1 MREETRTREP
11 GLDDS
16 STRVR
21 TAERNLRRSHT
32 REWTWK
38 LAYAA
43 AFCVLAWMTLW
54 NLGEFPVRSFDEAR
68 HAVNAYEMLRSG
80 NLLVNTY
87 EDAPD
92 MWNLK
97 PPLSFWAVMAGYRAL
112 GFNAWG
118 LRVPMA
124 VCYLAM
130 VAMLAAFARRRLG
143 PAEGLA
149 VLVASLGMTRP
160 MAFHLARSGDPD
172 ALYLLLFCAAM
183 LCLSGW
189 RRKHG
194 LVYPTGLLIGLAFL
208 AKSWHALVMMPIVAA
223 YLAITGQ
230 IRGWRAREVLGFLG
244 CAVVPPLLWAL
255 ARTVADGNAGFV
267 SSALGY
273 DLVARGSTV
282 IEGHAERADFYP
294 RVVLGDY
301 GCLAVVALALGTW
314 LIGRVSKRAYAAGS
328 PSGHP
333 QAQAGPGSRA
343 SKDSETDPRGQ
354 QDLRDPLGQGEL
366 REQRD
371 QHELRDLR
379 DLQILAA
386 VWALVPF
393 ACYQLAAS
401 KIYHYVFC
409 IWPALMLVAA
419 LATHEL
425 LACWPRLARVRRTAA
440 LAGITGCLI
449 VLALGVRANAANA
462 LAGAKPG
469 SADMGSD
476 PALQLALVQ
485 AADDLPRGVELY
497 YQDSSDNQAATDMSQ
512 DGVAVAEWTS
522 DAHVRPGGIEAF
534 LASGTPATLV
544 LPQSQLGNHPELGS
558 YASTS
563 HGGFAFVSR

>member
-1 MREETRTREP
+1 MREEARIREP
-11 GLDDS
+11 GLDDGS
-16 STRVR
+16 ARAR

-32 REWTWK
+32 RGWAWK

-68 HAVNAYEMLRSG
+68 HAVNAYEMLRNG

-97 PPLSFWAVMAGYRAL
+97 PPLSFWAVMAGYRVL
-112 GFNAWG
+112 GLNAWG

-124 VCYLAM
+124 ACYLAM
-130 VAMLAAFARRRLG
+130 AAMLAAFARRRLG
-143 PAEGLA
+143 AAEGLA

-160 MAFHLARSGDPD
+160 MAFHFARSGDPD
-172 ALYLLLFCAAM
+172 ALYLLLLCAAM

-189 RRKHG
+189 RRKRG
-194 LVYPTGLLIGLAFL
+194 LVYPTGLLISLAFL
-208 AKSWHALVMMPIVAA
+208 AKSWHALAMLPVVAA
-223 YLAITGQ
+223 YLALTGQ

-244 CAVVPPLLWAL
+244 CAVAPPLLWAL
-255 ARTVADGNAGFV
+255 ARTMADGNAGFV
-267 SSALGY
+267 ASALGY

-314 LIGRVSKRAYAAGS
+314 LMGRLSKRALAGGS
-328 PSGHP
+328 PSDHP
-333 QAQAGPGSRA
+333 KGQAGAGSRA

-354 QDLRDPLGQGEL
+354 RELRDPLGRREPRGQRDRSEL
-366 REQRD
+366 RE
-371 QHELRDLR
+371 LR

-386 VWALVPF
+386 AWVLVPF

-425 LACWPRLARVRRTAA
+425 LALRPRLSGPRQAA
-440 LAGITGCLI
+440 TLAGVAGCLV

-462 LAGAKPG
+462 LAGATPG
-469 SADMGSD
+469 SADMGSN
-476 PALQLALVQ
+476 PALQLALEQ
-485 AADDLPRGVELY
+485 AADELPRGVALY
-497 YQDSSDNQAATDMSQ
+497 YQDSPGNQATTDMSQ

-522 DAHVRPGGIEAF
+522 DAHVRPGGIAAF

-544 LPQSQLGNHPELGS
+544 LPQSQLGNHPELRS

>member
-1 MREETRTREP
+1 MAMREETRTREL
-11 GLDDS
+11 GLNNGS
-16 STRVR
+16 ARVK
-21 TAERNLRRSHT
+21 TDERDLRRSHM
-32 REWTWK
+32 RGWAWK

-43 AFCVLAWMTLW
+43 AFCALAWMTLW

-87 EDAPD
+87 EDVPD

-97 PPLSFWAVMAGYRAL
+97 PPLSFWAVMAGYRLL

-118 LRVPMA
+118 LRMPMA

-130 VAMLAAFARRRLG
+130 VTMLAAFARRRLG
-143 PAEGLA
+143 AAGGLA

-194 LVYPTGLLIGLAFL
+194 LVYPTGLLVGLAFL
-208 AKSWHALVMMPIVAA
+208 AKSWHALVMLPVIAA
-223 YLAITGQ
+223 YLVLTGQ

-244 CAVVPPLLWAL
+244 CAVAPPLLWAL
-255 ARTVADGNAGFV
+255 ARTAADGSASFV
-267 SSALGY
+267 ASALGY
-273 DLVARGSTV
+273 DLVARGSTA

-301 GCLAVVALALGTW
+301 GCLAVVVLAGGTW
-314 LIGRVSKRAYAAGS
+314 LMGRLSKRAHAAGG

-333 QAQAGPGSRA
+333 QGQAGPGSRA
-343 SKDSETDPRGQ
+343 RKNSEMDFRTLH
-354 QDLRDPLGQGEL
+354 DLR
-366 REQRD
+366 
-371 QHELRDLR
+371 
-379 DLQILAA
+379 ILAA
-386 VWALVPF
+386 AWALVPLG
-393 ACYQLAAS
+393 CYQLAAS

-409 IWPALMLVAA
+409 VWPALMLVAA
-419 LATHEL
+419 LAMHEL
-425 LACWPRLARVRRTAA
+425 LALRPGLSRLRQAA
-440 LAGITGCLI
+440 TLAGVSGCLVI
-449 VLALGVRANAANA
+449 LALGIRANAGNA
-462 LAGAKPG
+462 LAGPKPG
-469 SADMGSD
+469 PADMGSD
-476 PALQLALVQ
+476 PALQLAIEQ
-485 AADDLPRGVELY
+485 AAGELPRGTALY
-497 YQDSSDNQAATDMSQ
+497 IQDDVDGQYQTDMSQ
-512 DGVAVAEWTS
+512 DGVAVAEWAL

-534 LASGTPATLV
+534 LASDTPSILV
-544 LPQSQLGNHPELGS
+544 VPQSQIGNHPELGG

-563 HGGFAFVSR
+563 YGDFAFVSR